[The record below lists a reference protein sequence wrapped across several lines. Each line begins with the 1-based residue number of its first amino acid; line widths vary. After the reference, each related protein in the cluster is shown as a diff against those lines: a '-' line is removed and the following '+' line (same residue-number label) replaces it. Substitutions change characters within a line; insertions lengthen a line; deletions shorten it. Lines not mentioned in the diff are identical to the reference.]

1 MENVSRNTETIGNN
15 KNEILI
21 NQKHGTRNNA
31 FDKFISRVNKVE
43 ERTGEF
49 KDMSTETLWT

>member
-1 MENVSRNTETIGNN
+1 MENVSRNIETIGNN

-49 KDMSTETLWT
+49 KDMSTETL

>member
-1 MENVSRNTETIGNN
+1 MENVSRNIETIGNN

-31 FDKFISRVNKVE
+31 FDKIISRVNKVE

-49 KDMSTETLWT
+49 KDMSTETL